1 MTFNVAVL
9 NVQSLGNKAASI
21 NACIVDK
28 HLDLFAIVEPWHDS
42 FESPSIIAATPPDY
56 QVIERARSRSD
67 KAESSM
73 RHNYGGI
80 CVFFR
85 RNLKV
90 RLVDFPLYKSFE
102 LLPLFIF
109 NPPITTLLL
118 VVYRP
123 GSKPPTVDFIEE
135 FGDLLER
142 TSSYNQCIIV
152 GDVNLHL
159 DDPKAP
165 QVGSFLLLLDNFDL
179 TERVRE
185 PTHKLGHQLD
195 VFITRSNQ
203 PVSAM
208 TVYPP
213 LLLSDH
219 SLITASFTGPD
230 KQSVPRRPRIKC
242 RCWKRLDIECF
253 AADLNQS
260 DLVANPPI
268 DATELFDCYNT
279 TLKQLVD
286 RHVPVVTVTS
296 YSRPNAPWFDR
307 ECSQAKAKT
316 RRFEKIFKKKH
327 DGASEW
333 KWLEQFQL
341 QRLLYSSKFIT
352 FWTDRI
358 NACGRDS
365 KMLWSRLRGLLQPAN
380 EAMIEHSPEQFA
392 DQFTKKVERIRSST
406 ARAPTPLITKRSIS
420 NPLTHFN
427 PVTSDEVLKILLT
440 APAKQCS
447 LDPVPTW
454 LVKKLDS
461 VFAPIIANLC
471 NASFDQCTLPV
482 DQKRAITRP
491 LLKKPSLDT
500 SDLNN
505 YRPISNLSFL
515 SKTVERLVDARFT
528 AYAENN

>member
-1 MTFNVAVL
+1 
-9 NVQSLGNKAASI
+9 
-21 NACIVDK
+21 
-28 HLDLFAIVEPWHDS
+28 
-42 FESPSIIAATPPDY
+42 
-56 QVIERARSRSD
+56 
-67 KAESSM
+67 M

-80 CVFFR
+80 CMFFR

-142 TSSYNQCIIV
+142 SSSYNQCIIV

-203 PVSAM
+203 PVPAM

-253 AADLNQS
+253 AADLNKS

-268 DATELFDCYNT
+268 DATELFHCYNT
-279 TLKQLVD
+279 TLKQLVMSQSLLL
-286 RHVPVVTVTS
+286 RH
-296 YSRPNAPWFDR
+296 
-307 ECSQAKAKT
+307 T
-316 RRFEKIFKKKH
+316 RDPTH
-327 DGASEW
+327 
-333 KWLEQFQL
+333 
-341 QRLLYSSKFIT
+341 
-352 FWTDRI
+352 
-358 NACGRDS
+358 
-365 KMLWSRLRGLLQPAN
+365 RGLIVNVHRRKLKQDDSRKYLGISTTVRQN
-380 EAMIEHSPEQFA
+380 GSGSNSFNCKDYFIHQSSQHSGRIE
-392 DQFTKKVERIRSST
+392 
-406 ARAPTPLITKRSIS
+406 
-420 NPLTHFN
+420 
-427 PVTSDEVLKILLT
+427 
-440 APAKQCS
+440 
-447 LDPVPTW
+447 
-454 LVKKLDS
+454 
-461 VFAPIIANLC
+461 
-471 NASFDQCTLPV
+471 
-482 DQKRAITRP
+482 
-491 LLKKPSLDT
+491 
-500 SDLNN
+500 
-505 YRPISNLSFL
+505 
-515 SKTVERLVDARFT
+515 
-528 AYAENN
+528 